1 MIDKMTKAVVALLVM
16 SGSAFAQTSAY
27 QTADSNTSIFLTNAN
42 ANLIFNV
49 SDSRFTVGYLHEE
62 AGRRTVL
69 FGFDLTGTPSAS
81 LATQLFQKGPN
92 PPALG
97 GAASIGLHSMFA
109 LDPADQSPDGHLRD
123 DWALIQFTYSR
134 SSFNLTNDPNSQ
146 PQQVHFDEY
155 KVLAVYNA
163 LVNAP
168 HVGLLLGGAV
178 GVHRTNNLND
188 LEAVTINTPVLQSSA
203 GVSPAFQA
211 VRQDNGY
218 FGDYETGIGIPIYTD
233 VVIIPKRSSWI
244 NLDLFT
250 RSSAAAAN
258 RYFEGGVGLF
268 IAKPDNPTAVLGGLT
283 VGWSSGVPTWAL
295 VAGWSF

>member
-1 MIDKMTKAVVALLVM
+1 MMTKAVIALLALSSPAV
-16 SGSAFAQTSAY
+16 AQTSAY
-27 QTADSNTSIFLTNAN
+27 QTADGHTSIFLNNAN
-42 ANLIFNV
+42 GNLIFNV
-49 SDSRFTVGYLHEE
+49 SASEFTVGYLHEG
-62 AGRRTVL
+62 AGRRTLL

-81 LATQLFQKGPN
+81 LATQIFQKGPN
-92 PPALG
+92 PPSLG

-123 DWALIQFTYSR
+123 DWALVQFTYSR
-134 SSFNLTNDPNSQ
+134 SSFNLANDPNAQ

-163 LVNAP
+163 LVNVP
-168 HVGLLLGGAV
+168 HVGLLLGGAT
-178 GVHRTNNLND
+178 GVHRTNNVNELD
-188 LEAVTINTPVLQSSA
+188 PVTINRPVLQSA
-203 GVSPAFQA
+203 VGVSPSFVA
-211 VRQDNGY
+211 VQQENGY
-218 FGDYETGIGIPIYTD
+218 FGDYNSFVSIPLYTD

-250 RSSAAAAN
+250 RSSAGSSS

-268 IAKPDNPTAVLGGLT
+268 VAKQDNPTAVLGGLT
-283 VGWSSGVPTWAL
+283 VGWRSGVPTWAL